1 MKNKFKI
8 FISIFLVVITVI
20 SFSACNENPEDNLDN
35 IKDSEN
41 VSDNVEN
48 IKDFIEGSGD
58 ENSKVNVGKYKVPA
72 ESDFKWEE
80 TDGGVILTSYIGNET
95 AVEIPVTLGGKKV
108 VTIGEKAFQ
117 QIGILGVKLPDTITL
132 IDNQA
137 FLYCMNLVEVDLG
150 NGVIEIGESV
160 FEGCSALKRVKLSTN
175 LEKIG
180 KRAFGWNSSL
190 TEIELPVSLQTISKG
205 AFCMS
210 GLEEVSI
217 PASVQIVSEGAFQS
231 CKSLKTVKIS
241 NGTTTIEIKAFDAC
255 EALEK
260 IEIPGTVETF
270 EGHPLNRC
278 DGVTI
283 YAPADSA
290 AEEYANLYDINFKA
304 A

>member
-1 MKNKFKI
+1 MKNKLKI
-8 FISIFLVVITVI
+8 FVSIFLVVITVM

-48 IKDFIEGSGD
+48 IKDFVEGSGN

-72 ESDFKWEE
+72 ESDFTWEG
-80 TDGGVILTSYIGNET
+80 TDGGVILTSYMGDET
-95 AVEIPVTLGGKKV
+95 AVEIPATLGGEKV
-108 VTIGEKAFQ
+108 VKIGEKAFQ
-117 QIGILGVKLPDTITL
+117 QIAILGIRVPDTVTL

-150 NGVIEIGESV
+150 NGVIEIGDSV
-160 FEGCSALKRVKLSTN
+160 FEGCSALTRVELSSN

-180 KRAFGWNSSL
+180 ELAFGWNSSL
-190 TEIELPVSLQTISKG
+190 TKIELPESLQTISKG

-210 GLEEVSI
+210 GLEKITLPSSLKTI
-217 PASVQIVSEGAFQS
+217 SEETFQS

-241 NGTTTIEIKAFDAC
+241 DGTTVIERRAFDAC

-283 YAPADSA
+283 YAPAGSA
-290 AEEYANLYDINFKA
+290 AEDYANLYDINFKVA
-304 A
+304 